1 MFSRPLVR
9 QVEARARQDAG
20 FAQVL
25 DELLL
30 APTTPEG
37 TLAQVA
43 AGSINERRRAVL
55 TDRRNPGMEDYQFRY
70 DTFGANP
77 ERMSRSTVH
86 PAIRWRGGLR

>member
-30 APTTPEG
+30 APTTARGHPRASG
-37 TLAQVA
+37 GPQHQRTPPRGAD
-43 AGSINERRRAVL
+43 GS
-55 TDRRNPGMEDYQFRY
+55 P
-70 DTFGANP
+70 
-77 ERMSRSTVH
+77 
-86 PAIRWRGGLR
+86 